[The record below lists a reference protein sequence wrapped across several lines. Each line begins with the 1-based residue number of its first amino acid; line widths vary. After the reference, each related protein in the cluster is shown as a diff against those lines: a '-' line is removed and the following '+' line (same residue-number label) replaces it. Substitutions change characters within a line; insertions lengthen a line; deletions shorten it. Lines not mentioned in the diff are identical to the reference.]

1 MKIPLFPGS
10 PIAALSEKTI
20 KTIEAVPS
28 VNNTQIALLLL
39 RQINNGS
46 LTYTLRT
53 ATPCST
59 EGITQ
64 TFTKKILQA
73 LAKILDCPL
82 QDVSNASARVFL
94 PIGPGLGFSP
104 TAALAP
110 LAFNASFLQATTLLN
125 SLDENTFPIPKHPPL
140 RGPEMSHATLYQRLI
155 AEAFKH
161 VDLLKDPNVKL

>member
-1 MKIPLFPGS
+1 MKIPLIPDR

-64 TFTKKILQA
+64 TFTKKVLQA
-73 LAKILDCPL
+73 LAKNFGLPSPGRL
-82 QDVSNASARVFL
+82 QC
-94 PIGPGLGFSP
+94 
-104 TAALAP
+104 
-110 LAFNASFLQATTLLN
+110 
-125 SLDENTFPIPKHPPL
+125 
-140 RGPEMSHATLYQRLI
+140 
-155 AEAFKH
+155 
-161 VDLLKDPNVKL
+161 

>member
-1 MKIPLFPGS
+1 MKIPLIPDR

-104 TAALAP
+104 TSELAP
-110 LAFNASFLQATTLLN
+110 PSIQCQLPSSHDPPQQFRR
-125 SLDENTFPIPKHPPL
+125 EHIPDSQTPTPK
-140 RGPEMSHATLYQRLI
+140 RS
-155 AEAFKH
+155 
-161 VDLLKDPNVKL
+161 

>member
-1 MKIPLFPGS
+1 MKNLGPQHPYPWLPPPTLADDSGPEDEELSDSASTASVATFSFRVETNPHVMKIPLIPDR

-53 ATPCST
+53 ATPNCT
-59 EGITQ
+59 EGITE

-73 LAKILDCPL
+73 LAKILD
-82 QDVSNASARVFL
+82 
-94 PIGPGLGFSP
+94 
-104 TAALAP
+104 
-110 LAFNASFLQATTLLN
+110 
-125 SLDENTFPIPKHPPL
+125 
-140 RGPEMSHATLYQRLI
+140 
-155 AEAFKH
+155 
-161 VDLLKDPNVKL
+161 